1 MKKKLIALMGAALLG
16 LTVFAGVAG
25 IAENQVT
32 AAEDERFRIHG
43 STLTAYLGT
52 DTFVSIP
59 DTIKVIG
66 DNAFEGKDQIVS
78 IEIPE
83 GVTTI
88 SYNAFKGCTALTGV
102 ILPDSVTKIGPGAFE
117 GCTALTSVQ
126 IGKNVKSWGT
136 GVFTNCDKLASVSID
151 SENEYLTAYNG
162 AIYNGNMTMLYQV
175 LPARE
180 GENYAM
186 PNTVRNMDTYAFW
199 NLKNTKHVKIAD
211 GVTTIPKYSMSNMGT
226 VEDVSLPTTV
236 TAISERAF
244 ANNSALKQVAI
255 PSSVRD
261 IDDNAF
267 AGSPNLQIFTSKDSG
282 ADKFGQ
288 EKGIPVTYQSAYPTD
303 FMDSNANLDVK
314 PNVGTEDNNNQT
326 STTPDSSSSTEP
338 VTEPETSDNSSTSGS
353 NNTANGETPIGGA
366 VSVTGYIHPL
376 DVPEASNVI
385 GKTVVVAGKAVIL
398 MNNRKPTVYG
408 VPDDVRADIIT
419 QEQERQQNTVS
430 DKQETDDS
438 TSADNM
444 SDKTENTNNISDT
457 ADSDKEESSSS
468 VSGNSVSGNTAS
480 AEITPSSNAA
490 DNTAISSSV
499 QAGGSS
505 YHSDEVIP
513 QRQYY
518 RQKNLKDFQ
527 IDNSIKSIGRL
538 AFAESGLE
546 SIDIPES
553 VKEIEYGAF
562 MNCASLEDITIPDTV
577 ERIGTKA
584 FAGTQWMKNW
594 MELTGGS
601 SKNDFLIVGDG
612 ILLAYRGTEIT
623 HISIPDGV
631 KQIGSEAFK
640 DHTEIINVDIPESV
654 TKICAEAFRNCSSL
668 TGLTGCK
675 GLRTVIRGAF
685 YGTYV
690 SEADFHN

>member
-1 MKKKLIALMGAALLG
+1 MNPKKIFVLILLSLIL
-16 LTVFAGVAG
+16 LTGCNSSG
-25 IAENQVT
+25 SRDEQENSKEQLNSSSQNQVMSRKD
-32 AAEDERFRIHG
+32 AEE
-43 STLTAYLGT
+43 
-52 DTFVSIP
+52 
-59 DTIKVIG
+59 
-66 DNAFEGKDQIVS
+66 EG
-78 IEIPE
+78 
-83 GVTTI
+83 
-88 SYNAFKGCTALTGV
+88 L
-102 ILPDSVTKIGPGAFE
+102 
-117 GCTALTSVQ
+117 
-126 IGKNVKSWGT
+126 
-136 GVFTNCDKLASVSID
+136 LA
-151 SENEYLTAYNG
+151 E
-162 AIYNGNMTMLYQV
+162 
-175 LPARE
+175 
-180 GENYAM
+180 
-186 PNTVRNMDTYAFW
+186 
-199 NLKNTKHVKIAD
+199 
-211 GVTTIPKYSMSNMGT
+211 
-226 VEDVSLPTTV
+226 
-236 TAISERAF
+236 
-244 ANNSALKQVAI
+244 
-255 PSSVRD
+255 
-261 IDDNAF
+261 
-267 AGSPNLQIFTSKDSG
+267 
-282 ADKFGQ
+282 
-288 EKGIPVTYQSAYPTD
+288 
-303 FMDSNANLDVK
+303 
-314 PNVGTEDNNNQT
+314 
-326 STTPDSSSSTEP
+326 
-338 VTEPETSDNSSTSGS
+338 
-353 NNTANGETPIGGA
+353 
-366 VSVTGYIHPL
+366 
-376 DVPEASNVI
+376 
-385 GKTVVVAGKAVIL
+385 
-398 MNNRKPTVYG
+398 
-408 VPDDVRADIIT
+408 
-419 QEQERQQNTVS
+419 S

-640 DHTEIINVDIPESV
+640 DHTEIMWI
-654 TKICAEAFRNCSSL
+654 SL
-668 TGLTGCK
+668 N
-675 GLRTVIRGAF
+675 R
-685 YGTYV
+685 
-690 SEADFHN
+690 